1 MSEASNLD
9 GLTAID
15 RLRLYATDP
24 ETFSFDIDD
33 AIAAL
38 EKYEAVERRA
48 DIAEQMAEALRAL
61 VDAKALSGVR
71 EQVAGWNGEN
81 RPVPYKERH
90 PDRLGATLP
99 KTNCGAVYALDDAMQ
114 AARAALSAWEASN
127 PARQASNG
135 DRHAGE
141 KGE

>member
-1 MSEASNLD
+1 MTEPKMPARIWAVNSNSECVVSFTSASL
-9 GLTAID
+9 AYRHEYI
-15 RLRLYATDP
+15 
-24 ETFSFDIDD
+24 
-33 AIAAL
+33 
-38 EKYEAVERRA
+38 RA

-71 EQVAGWNGEN
+71 KQVAGWNGED

-127 PARQASNG
+127 
-135 DRHAGE
+135 D
-141 KGE
+141 